1 MLKIAVFDTGYGG
14 EIFADRLETELPIVE
29 VIRVIAWREAER
41 IEKHPLKSRKI
52 VEESLRS
59 YIDNVDLIV
68 VANYQLS
75 ATCLSYLRRKYKNQ
89 KFIGFTLR
97 PKRIIKKR
105 PTIILTTKPTT
116 KSLAYRALVHE
127 LKAKTICLD
136 SWPALIDDGELTASH
151 FKSDLEP
158 PLSRITAQSSCANH
172 HAKRLMPTQV
182 LLACSQFTDCIP
194 EFRKIFGHNARIV
207 DSFDHTLREAIH
219 VLKLR
224 KGN

>member
-14 EIFADRLETELPIVE
+14 EIFADRLETELPVVE
-29 VIRVIAWREAER
+29 VIRVIAWRDAER
-41 IEKHPLKSRKI
+41 IEKHPLTSRKI

-59 YIDNVDLIV
+59 YIGNVDLIV

-97 PKRIIKKR
+97 PKRIVKKR
-105 PTIILTTKPTT
+105 PTVILTTKPTT
-116 KSLAYRALVHE
+116 KSLAYRAIAHE

-136 SWPALIDDGELTASH
+136 HWPTLIDDGELTDEH
-151 FKSDLEP
+151 FKADLEP
-158 PLSRITAQSSCANH
+158 SLNRIAKSS
-172 HAKRLMPTQV
+172 HAFRHTEHFTPTQV
-182 LLACSQFTDCIP
+182 LLACGQFTECTP
-194 EFRKIFGHNARIV
+194 KFRKIFGHNTRIV
-207 DSFDHTLREAIH
+207 DSFDHTLNEAIH
-219 VLKLR
+219 TLKLR